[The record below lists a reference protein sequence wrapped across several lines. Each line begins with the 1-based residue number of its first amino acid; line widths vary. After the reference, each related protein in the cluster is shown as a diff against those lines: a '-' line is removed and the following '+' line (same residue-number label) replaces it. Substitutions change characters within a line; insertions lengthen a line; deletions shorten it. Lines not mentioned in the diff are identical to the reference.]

1 MGGRRPPG
9 SPIQLAGM
17 GRGLERGQMLVM
29 DMKKY
34 FSIGLLFLTLTASA
48 PGSDKRSFSLSTL
61 LLCLGSRV
69 MVVNGCQ
76 WLLFFWKKLPEWG
89 ALAGLGNFVGPQ
101 DGFTGGDHYPNPFQS
116 QGAPPLLPLLLCWT
130 VSPADILQLTC
141 AGWPGSLCFD
151 RCLPHKA
158 SIPVTG
164 VLL

>member
-116 QGAPPLLPLLLCWT
+116 QGAPPSCPCFSAGRSARLT
-130 VSPADILQLTC
+130 FYSSPVQGGPAACVLIVVCLTRQ
-141 AGWPGSLCFD
+141 AFQ
-151 RCLPHKA
+151 
-158 SIPVTG
+158 
-164 VLL
+164 